1 MELEEGRLV
10 QELKEVG
17 KLRKNSGGSQGS
29 PGRLRQTPT
38 SKKGSYQTDD
48 STLQWRQLELHS
60 KQRSMRTEDAQTQLD
75 QQRKTTPPGK
85 RLRSAVMAL
94 GHHR

>member
-17 KLRKNSGGSQGS
+17 KLRKSSGGSQGS

-60 KQRSMRTEDAQTQLD
+60 KQRSMRTECRMHRPSWTSREK
-75 QQRKTTPPGK
+75 QR
-85 RLRSAVMAL
+85 LQVSV
-94 GHHR
+94 